1 MKKMQQ
7 ISTSFSTQG
16 SHVRLRTALEWTW
29 FPASSTRLPRPS
41 MTTANNSRLR
51 ALNSKTIFCTIF
63 FSKFFFFQLAAI
75 LPQGW
80 TLWSNILLRFHVNVR
95 FVSSDGALFNLVVR
109 PKDSRDFCM
118 LQNKDFKKSPPDIA
132 IATILSWKINSG
144 FNILVNHFPWPI
156 NLAASKNQVFYD
168 SCPSLD
174 DRWGNSASYSK
185 AV

>member
-1 MKKMQQ
+1 MQQ

-16 SHVRLRTALEWTW
+16 SHVRPRTALEWTW

-41 MTTANNSRLR
+41 MTTANNSRLQ
-51 ALNSKTIFCTIF
+51 ALHSKTIFCRNFAETLHIF
-63 FSKFFFFQLAAI
+63 FLQNNFFSSW

-80 TLWSNILLRFHVNVR
+80 TLWSKILLRFHVIVC
-95 FVSSDGALFNLVVR
+95 FVSSDGALFNLALR

-144 FNILVNHFPWPI
+144 FNILVNHFP
-156 NLAASKNQVFYD
+156 
-168 SCPSLD
+168 
-174 DRWGNSASYSK
+174 
-185 AV
+185 